1 MFLIYFVSFVA
12 PKALVVKSRG
22 CSLDNQTFTLIN
34 IAVMTGVMWF
44 IPLQF
49 IPVFIWLERK
59 GSAIIQDRTGPN
71 RAEIFGVRLF
81 GMVHNFADV
90 IKLLMKENITPSHAN
105 KFYYWLAPFW
115 SMTVSLLPLL
125 IIPLAAPMEFGGHQ
139 IRFQA
144 ANFSVGVLY
153 ILSITSMGVFGVIL
167 AGWASNNKF
176 SLLGGLRSSA
186 QMISY
191 ELSMGLAIV
200 GLLMVYQG
208 VKVDGIVE
216 TQGRLLTWAGHTLS
230 LPNWGLFLQ
239 PVGFLIFLVASF
251 AETNR
256 NPFDLAE
263 GESEL
268 VAGYHIEYS
277 SVKFALFFMAE
288 YSNMV
293 VAAFLISTLFLGGY
307 QVPFA
312 PTEVL
317 LQKPQL
323 TLLLLC
329 LGGIV
334 GGALLGT
341 ILYIGA
347 QDQKKLYTGMKR
359 WEPYILSSAGFGIA
373 GLAAILLFLS
383 FVVTFPAWSAGVLTA
398 LLQMICLLVKVLFFC
413 WLFVWVRWTMPRF
426 RYDQLMNLGW
436 KLMLPI
442 ALLNLLVTGVVLL
455 VQKQ

>member
-1 MFLIYFVSFVA
+1 M
-12 PKALVVKSRG
+12 
-22 CSLDNQTFTLIN
+22 DNHLFTLIN
-34 IAVMTGVMWF
+34 IAVMTVVMWLT
-44 IPLQF
+44 PLQF
-49 IPVFIWLERK
+49 IPFFIWLERK
-59 GSAIIQDRTGPN
+59 GSAIIQDRIGPN

-105 KFYYWLAPFW
+105 GFYYWLAPFW

-125 IIPLAAPMEFGGHQ
+125 IIPLAAPMEVAGHSL
-139 IRFQA
+139 RFQA

-191 ELSMGLAIV
+191 ELSMGLSVV
-200 GLLMVYQG
+200 GLLMVFQG
-208 VKVDGIVE
+208 VKVDAIVE
-216 TQGRLLTWAGHTLS
+216 TQGGLLTLAGHTL
-230 LPNWGLFLQ
+230 PFPHWGIFLQ
-239 PVGFLIFLVASF
+239 PVGFFLFLVASF

-312 PTEVL
+312 PTQVL
-317 LQKPQL
+317 LKKPQL

-329 LGGIV
+329 GGGILA
-334 GGALLGT
+334 GGFLGRVLYLSAL
-341 ILYIGA
+341 
-347 QDQKKLYTGMKR
+347 DQKVLHTGMKR
-359 WEPYILSSAGFGIA
+359 WEPFIFSAVGFGGA
-373 GLAAILLFLS
+373 GMSLGLLVFS
-383 FVVTFPAWSAGVLTA
+383 HFVALPVWAPGVLTA
-398 LLQMICLLVKVLFFC
+398 LLQMICLLIKVLFFC

-436 KLMLPI
+436 KLMLPL
-442 ALLNLLVTGVVLL
+442 ALLNLLVTGVFIL

>member
-1 MFLIYFVSFVA
+1 M
-12 PKALVVKSRG
+12 
-22 CSLDNQTFTLIN
+22 DNQIFALIN
-34 IAVMTGVMWF
+34 IAVMTGLMWF

-49 IPVFIWLERK
+49 IPFFIWLERK
-59 GSAIIQDRTGPN
+59 GSAIIQDRIGPN

-105 KFYYWLAPFW
+105 GFYYLLAPFW

-125 IIPLAAPMEFGGHQ
+125 VIPLAAPIELAGHT

-191 ELSMGLAIV
+191 ELSMGLAVV

-208 VKVDGIVE
+208 VQIDGIVE
-216 TQGRLLTWAGHTLS
+216 TQGRLLTLAGHTLP
-230 LPNWGLFLQ
+230 LPNWGIFLQ
-239 PVGFLIFLVASF
+239 PVGFFIFLVASF

-312 PTEVL
+312 STQDL

-323 TLLLLC
+323 ALLLLC
-329 LGGIV
+329 GGGILGG
-334 GGALLGT
+334 GFLGS
-341 ILYIGA
+341 IFYLSA
-347 QDQKKLYTGMKR
+347 KDQRSLHTGMKR
-359 WEPYILSSAGFGIA
+359 WEPYLFAGLGFGLA
-373 GLAAILLFLS
+373 GLALILMVIS
-383 FVVTFPAWSAGVLTA
+383 FNFSFPVWAPGVLTA
-398 LLQMICLLVKVLFFC
+398 LLQMICLLLKVLFFC

-436 KLMLPI
+436 KLMLPL

-455 VQKQ
+455 MTKN

>member
-1 MFLIYFVSFVA
+1 M
-12 PKALVVKSRG
+12 
-22 CSLDNQTFTLIN
+22 DNQIFALIN
-34 IAVMTGVMWF
+34 IAVMTGLMWF

-49 IPVFIWLERK
+49 IPFFIWLERK
-59 GSAIIQDRTGPN
+59 GSAIIQDRIGPN

-105 KFYYWLAPFW
+105 GFYYLLAPFW

-125 IIPLAAPMEFGGHQ
+125 VIPLAAPIELAGHT

-191 ELSMGLAIV
+191 ELSMGLAVV

-208 VKVDGIVE
+208 VQIDGIVE
-216 TQGRLLTWAGHTLS
+216 TQGRLLTLAGHPLP
-230 LPNWGLFLQ
+230 LPNWGIFLQ
-239 PVGFLIFLVASF
+239 PVGFFIFLVASF

-312 PTEVL
+312 STQDL

-323 TLLLLC
+323 ALLLLC
-329 LGGIV
+329 GGGILGG
-334 GGALLGT
+334 GFLGS
-341 ILYIGA
+341 IFYLSA
-347 QDQKKLYTGMKR
+347 KDQRSLHTGMKR
-359 WEPYILSSAGFGIA
+359 WEPYLFAGLGFGLA
-373 GLAAILLFLS
+373 GLALILMVIS
-383 FVVTFPAWSAGVLTA
+383 FNFSFPAWAPGVLTA
-398 LLQMICLLVKVLFFC
+398 LLQMICLLLKVLFFC

-436 KLMLPI
+436 KLMLPL

-455 VQKQ
+455 IQN

>member
-1 MFLIYFVSFVA
+1 M
-12 PKALVVKSRG
+12 
-22 CSLDNQTFTLIN
+22 DNQIFALIN
-34 IAVMTGVMWF
+34 IAVMTGLMWF

-49 IPVFIWLERK
+49 IPFFIWLERK
-59 GSAIIQDRTGPN
+59 GSAIIQDRIGPN

-105 KFYYWLAPFW
+105 GFYYLLAPFW

-125 IIPLAAPMEFGGHQ
+125 VIPLAAPIELAGHT

-191 ELSMGLAIV
+191 ELSMGLAVV

-208 VKVDGIVE
+208 VQIDGIVE
-216 TQGRLLTWAGHTLS
+216 TQGRLLTLAGHPLP
-230 LPNWGLFLQ
+230 LPNWGIFLQ
-239 PVGFLIFLVASF
+239 PVGFFIFLVASF

-312 PTEVL
+312 STQDL

-323 TLLLLC
+323 ALLLLC
-329 LGGIV
+329 GGGILGG
-334 GGALLGT
+334 GFLGS
-341 ILYIGA
+341 IFYLSA
-347 QDQKKLYTGMKR
+347 KDQRSLHTGMKR
-359 WEPYILSSAGFGIA
+359 WEPYLFAGLGFGLA
-373 GLAAILLFLS
+373 GLALILMVIS
-383 FVVTFPAWSAGVLTA
+383 FNFSFPVWAPGVLTA
-398 LLQMICLLVKVLFFC
+398 LLQMICLLLKVLFFC

-436 KLMLPI
+436 KLMLPL

-455 VQKQ
+455 IQN

>member
-1 MFLIYFVSFVA
+1 
-12 PKALVVKSRG
+12 
-22 CSLDNQTFTLIN
+22 LDNHLFTLIN
-34 IAVMTGVMWF
+34 IAAMTVVMWLT
-44 IPLQF
+44 PLQF
-49 IPVFIWLERK
+49 IPFFIWLERK
-59 GSAIIQDRTGPN
+59 GSAIIQDRIGPN
-71 RAEIFGVRLF
+71 RAEILGFRLF
-81 GMVHNFADV
+81 GIIHNFADV
-90 IKLLMKENITPSHAN
+90 IKLLMKENITPSQAN
-105 KFYYWLAPFW
+105 KFYYLLAPFW

-125 IIPLAAPMEFGGHQ
+125 VVPLAAPITLAGH
-139 IRFQA
+139 ILRFQA
-144 ANFSVGVLY
+144 ANYGVGILY
-153 ILSITSMGVFGVIL
+153 VLSITSMGVFGVIL

-191 ELSMGLAIV
+191 ELSMGLAVV

-216 TQGRLLTWAGHTLS
+216 TQGRLLTFAGHNLP
-230 LPNWGLFLQ
+230 LPNWGIFLQ
-239 PVGFLIFLVASF
+239 PVGFFLFLVASF

-268 VAGYHIEYS
+268 VAGYHVEYS

-293 VAAFLISTLFLGGY
+293 VASFLLSTLFLGGY

-317 LQKPQL
+317 LQNPQVS
-323 TLLLLC
+323 LLLLC
-329 LGGIV
+329 LLGIV
-334 GGALLGT
+334 GGGLFGYLVYQRARQQKF
-341 ILYIGA
+341 LY
-347 QDQKKLYTGMKR
+347 QGMKR
-359 WEPYILSSAGFGIA
+359 WEPFLLSGIGFGA
-373 GLAAILLFLS
+373 ALLGFGFLAFSFAIP
-383 FVVTFPAWSAGVLTA
+383 FPPWAPGVLAA
-398 LLQMICLLVKVLFFC
+398 LLQMTCLLVKVLFFC

-436 KLMLPI
+436 KLMLPL
-442 ALLNLLVTGVVLL
+442 ALANLLVTGVVLL
-455 VQKQ
+455 VQK

>member
-1 MFLIYFVSFVA
+1 
-12 PKALVVKSRG
+12 
-22 CSLDNQTFTLIN
+22 
-34 IAVMTGVMWF
+34 MTVVMWLT
-44 IPLQF
+44 PLQF
-49 IPVFIWLERK
+49 IPFFIWLERK
-59 GSAIIQDRTGPN
+59 GSAIIQDRLGPN
-71 RAEIFGVRLF
+71 RAEIFGIRLF
-81 GMVHNFADV
+81 GLIHNFADV
-90 IKLLMKENITPSHAN
+90 VKLLMKENITPSSAN
-105 KFYYWLAPFW
+105 AFYYLLAPFW
-115 SMTVSLLPLL
+115 AMTVSLLPLL
-125 IIPLAAPMEFGGHQ
+125 VVPLAAPIDIAGHTV
-139 IRFQA
+139 RFQA
-144 ANFSVGVLY
+144 ANFGVGILY
-153 ILSITSMGVFGVIL
+153 VLSITSMGVFGVIL

-191 ELSMGLAIV
+191 ELSMGLAVV

-216 TQGRLLTWAGHTLS
+216 SQGSLLTFNGHTLP
-230 LPNWGLFLQ
+230 LPNWGIFLQ
-239 PVGFLIFLVASF
+239 PVGFFLFLVASF

-293 VAAFLISTLFLGGY
+293 VSAFLVSTLFLGGY

-312 PTEVL
+312 STETLV
-317 LQKPQL
+317 QKPQV
-323 TLLLLC
+323 TLFILC
-329 LGGIV
+329 FMGITWGLAV
-334 GGALLGT
+334 GYL
-341 ILYIGA
+341 LYIYA
-347 QDQKKLYTGMKR
+347 QQQKPLYSGMKR
-359 WEPYILSSAGFGIA
+359 WEPFILSGA
-373 GLAAILLFLS
+373 GLGLAVGSLAILAFS
-383 FVVTFPAWSAGVLTA
+383 SAITFPPWAPAVLAA
-398 LLQMICLLVKVLFFC
+398 LLQMICLLTKVVFFC

-436 KLMLPI
+436 KLMLPV

-455 VQKQ
+455 IQK